1 MIVDDYQNLTQLD
14 ECLDEDCSSPN
25 MYCTDHEISCHI
37 KKKSNDEMSIS
48 HVNIRSL
55 PRNFDSLINYV
66 SLLNVTLDII
76 ALSETKITD
85 KINSTVD
92 INIPNYTFINI
103 KSLSYFGGVR
113 FLSINQLIIQ

>member
-1 MIVDDYQNLTQLD
+1 MN
-14 ECLDEDCSSPN
+14 ECLDEDFSSPN
-25 MYCTDHEISCHI
+25 MFCTDHETSCHI
-37 KKKSNDEMSIS
+37 KKKSFDEMSMI
-48 HVNIRSL
+48 HINIRIL
-55 PRNFDSLINYV
+55 PRNFDSLVNYL
-66 SLLNVTLDII
+66 SLLNVTPDII